1 MLFGELVLFAYIYP
15 AHVGD
20 IPQSIWTELLDRFRK
35 SVTAP
40 DPGQPFRGTL
50 IDPRMF
56 AIDVNEWGESD
67 LYRELCEN
75 YPQPLKEINT
85 TRSKE

>member
-15 AHVGD
+15 AHTD
-20 IPQSIWTELLDRFRK
+20 KIPQPVWRELIGRFQNFI
-35 SVTAP
+35 STP
-40 DPGQPFRGTL
+40 PSGQPFRGTL
-50 IDPRMF
+50 IDPKMF
-56 AIDVNEWGESD
+56 AIDVNEWGERD

-75 YPQPLKEINT
+75 YPHPLQEINT